1 MLADLEPFVEF
12 AGHHCLGHA
21 NEAFCFGYRCKQT
34 GVPFA
39 IVEIPAST
47 VAQFVPLQASVRV
60 TIDGKVVAES
70 QIPNDHGALGGSSE
84 GVSLAQLIEETL
96 HVDNLRMEEAS
107 PRELDR
113 LLRELDISI
122 QRVKAALAAMHVQ
135 GLTAST
141 SRSG

>member
-60 TIDGKVVAES
+60 TSTEK
-70 QIPNDHGALGGSSE
+70 SSP
-84 GVSLAQLIEETL
+84 SLKYQTIMA
-96 HVDNLRMEEAS
+96 R
-107 PRELDR
+107 
-113 LLRELDISI
+113 
-122 QRVKAALAAMHVQ
+122 LAAVPKEFPWPN
-135 GLTAST
+135 
-141 SRSG
+141 